1 MIGTHCWIKR
11 NSLRWLYVQLLD
23 AKLQPILSRKRAF
36 ESVLRSNATS
46 KQIRDRVQ
54 IMNKNPYVVPNMVK
68 KLEEAKK
75 ITIGEQSLQERF
87 EGITIEI
94 WTKPLTS
101 DSVKIYSQPEV
112 DPNSTEEEKEDQLKK
127 DENFKRLQEFQI
139 ELDQ

>member
-1 MIGTHCWIKR
+1 
-11 NSLRWLYVQLLD
+11 
-23 AKLQPILSRKRAF
+23 
-36 ESVLRSNATS
+36 
-46 KQIRDRVQ
+46 
-54 IMNKNPYVVPNMVK
+54 MNKNPYVVPNMVK